1 MHKYLIILSLLGLLI
16 GIPAF
21 AQSGDACNIE
31 APAEPVE
38 LQLISWPFAI
48 TEFYAAEM
56 EACSE
61 VDNLTINV
69 NLIDST
75 SLQEQ
80 VRLALSTGGD
90 SPYDIV
96 HGANGQVSEWGAPGW
111 VMPLN
116 DLVDKY
122 RDQYNLDDIPQSA
135 WDDATLDGN
144 ILGVPAVGNT
154 LHLVYRA
161 DVFEANDWAVPD
173 TYEELW
179 ALCDTIGFDNMDW
192 ELPFAL
198 DVSRA
203 RAWELEFFML
213 LRALGGDYLGDD
225 LMPTFNNDIGVEA
238 VDMFKQLWE
247 PSGLL
252 TWLYQQLT
260 STRFR
265 MNETS
270 VKTLIVFFGIWYVT
284 PFTIVVYFAGLQTLP
299 QEMIEAASID
309 GAGRL
314 QKIRHIVIP
323 YVSSLTVF
331 ILLFSI
337 MDSYRVFDSVYVLS
351 GLNPQFKADTV
362 MTYTFATAV
371 QVQRLGKANAMAI
384 LTVIGIMVVLIP
396 FLRLM
401 YKEQIAER

>member
-1 MHKYLIILSLLGLLI
+1 MNMINTRRRNANWEKVAVASSKARLFVSQAVSISKVEEHIMRKYLIILSLLGLLF

-135 WDDATLDGN
+135 WGRR
-144 ILGVPAVGNT
+144 
-154 LHLVYRA
+154 H
-161 DVFEANDWAVPD
+161 
-173 TYEELW
+173 
-179 ALCDTIGFDNMDW
+179 
-192 ELPFAL
+192 
-198 DVSRA
+198 
-203 RAWELEFFML
+203 
-213 LRALGGDYLGDD
+213 
-225 LMPTFNNDIGVEA
+225 
-238 VDMFKQLWE
+238 
-247 PSGLL
+247 
-252 TWLYQQLT
+252 
-260 STRFR
+260 
-265 MNETS
+265 
-270 VKTLIVFFGIWYVT
+270 
-284 PFTIVVYFAGLQTLP
+284 
-299 QEMIEAASID
+299 
-309 GAGRL
+309 AGR
-314 QKIRHIVIP
+314 QYPRGARRWQYAAP
-323 YVSSLTVF
+323 
-331 ILLFSI
+331 
-337 MDSYRVFDSVYVLS
+337 
-351 GLNPQFKADTV
+351 GLP
-362 MTYTFATAV
+362 
-371 QVQRLGKANAMAI
+371 RRCL
-384 LTVIGIMVVLIP
+384 
-396 FLRLM
+396 
-401 YKEQIAER
+401 